1 MKLRQL
7 HGATLLL
14 ATLMMITE
22 YNQLS
27 AQFVATFDI
36 NPSSNMN
43 QKFLQTKEGD
53 PVNVILNLQQSF
65 STIGKRFLGVTI
77 DTSLARNG
85 MKTFNFSS
93 SRVQALARALT
104 PCFLRFGGTSADCM
118 TFEPSL
124 HFVKENYKE
133 SNASDGYTKYVP
145 DLSNFTMPASVWDR
159 LNAFAQTVGWDFIMD
174 LNALHRHPDGSWDPT
189 NAAELLQYSSARNYS
204 IAGFELGNEYDLYP
218 GGLKY
223 NLSARQ
229 LAKDVQTLQKLLSS
243 FPLYSSSFI
252 IGPETAGLNPEYF
265 MRWLDKLGLCAELGV
280 EVVLRQTFFD
290 LNYAL
295 IDHNFDPNPD
305 FWLTLLFKRLIWG
318 PVFMAS
324 GRDDVRVYAACGN
337 TEIFSAGALVVY
349 LLNPNN
355 YTVDF
360 DLPQFP
366 DHQRLLYILTPGDED
381 GLLSKFSSLNGVKL
395 EMRDDTLPP
404 LNPVNQQSGSHQA
417 ETLYFVPASFL
428 NLTVPADAKV
438 REPVTLQV
446 SLQQSLN
453 TIGPHFLSVTLDT
466 HLVQTNWSTFDL
478 KVGLTAP
485 AFTSVRV
492 CVSTFDFR
500 STKVKNLAHALSPS
514 YLRLGGTMADSLY
527 FQSGI
532 SQSSHEVEEKNVGIT
547 NRPQFNMT
555 AEQFDDINLFACT
568 VGWDFI
574 MDLNVLTRFP
584 NDSWNPSN
592 ARELLRYGS
601 EKNYSIVGFQLG
613 NVLSLL
619 VQRQQQT
626 ENFFQ
631 SFLADGG
638 AAVVKASSLHQYYM
652 GGHNA
657 VLKDYIDV
665 AVMNRLVPFLQSALS
680 QTRSVLPGLPLW
692 LTETSS
698 SSSGGTPNV
707 ADRFVAGFL
716 WLDKLGVS
724 STMGVE
730 AVFRQD
736 FYGSNYGLLDSHL
749 NPNPDYWLT
758 LLFKRLVRGPVFNVT
773 GASDVRVYAACANPD
788 STR

>member
-265 MRWLDKLGLCAELGV
+265 MRFLYEGGDGVVKASSSHFYYFNGNTADLGSFTSVHIMESLRTYLQNAFSQTRAVSENLPLWLSETSSAYNSGAPNISDRFVAGFLWLDKLGLCAELGV

-404 LNPVNQQSGSHQA
+404 LNPVNQQSGAVTFPSFSFG
-417 ETLYFVPASFL
+417 FVVLPSA
-428 NLTVPADAKV
+428 
-438 REPVTLQV
+438 RVTL
-446 SLQQSLN
+446 
-453 TIGPHFLSVTLDT
+453 
-466 HLVQTNWSTFDL
+466 
-478 KVGLTAP
+478 
-485 AFTSVRV
+485 
-492 CVSTFDFR
+492 
-500 STKVKNLAHALSPS
+500 
-514 YLRLGGTMADSLY
+514 
-527 FQSGI
+527 
-532 SQSSHEVEEKNVGIT
+532 
-547 NRPQFNMT
+547 
-555 AEQFDDINLFACT
+555 CT
-568 VGWDFI
+568 
-574 MDLNVLTRFP
+574 
-584 NDSWNPSN
+584 
-592 ARELLRYGS
+592 
-601 EKNYSIVGFQLG
+601 
-613 NVLSLL
+613 
-619 VQRQQQT
+619 
-626 ENFFQ
+626 
-631 SFLADGG
+631 
-638 AAVVKASSLHQYYM
+638 
-652 GGHNA
+652 
-657 VLKDYIDV
+657 
-665 AVMNRLVPFLQSALS
+665 
-680 QTRSVLPGLPLW
+680 
-692 LTETSS
+692 
-698 SSSGGTPNV
+698 
-707 ADRFVAGFL
+707 DR
-716 WLDKLGVS
+716 
-724 STMGVE
+724 M
-730 AVFRQD
+730 
-736 FYGSNYGLLDSHL
+736 
-749 NPNPDYWLT
+749 
-758 LLFKRLVRGPVFNVT
+758 
-773 GASDVRVYAACANPD
+773 
-788 STR
+788 